1 MVEPMGKV
9 LIVDDDPAIRDGC
22 FQVLTRSGYEAEM
35 AASGSEALE
44 LLDRWEFDVIL
55 LDLKMP
61 DIHGLDLLRQI
72 REQDTQVHV
81 IVITAFGTVENAVQA
96 MKLGAFDFLPK
107 PFEPE
112 ELRLLVRRAMEAKR
126 LAMENLYLRQEL
138 EARAGETQL
147 VGRSRAIQEI
157 MKKVAMLAP
166 TDSTVLLTGESGT
179 GKGLLARKIH
189 EMSPRRAH
197 PFVTVDCSTLVPTLF
212 ESELFGHVKGA
223 FTGATTHKVG
233 KFELANGGTLF
244 FDEIGNISLDI
255 QAKLLKAVEEKEIS
269 RVGSH
274 RMTKVDVRI
283 IAATNQ
289 DLREAVKKGTFRE
302 DLFYRLNVVALEL
315 PPLRDRRED
324 IPLLVDF
331 FLRRFTEKH
340 GKTVEGLSPEALEAL
355 TAYDWPGNVRELENT
370 IERLVI
376 FARKPRISL
385 EDLYLAGFEDR
396 GDLLHEVDEDDLSL
410 AAAEKRH
417 VLMVLKRCQGN
428 KTVAAQLLKIDRK
441 TLREKLKR
449 WGV

>member
-1 MVEPMGKV
+1 MVEPVGKI
-9 LIVDDDPAIRDGC
+9 LIIDDDPAIRDGC

-35 AASGSEALE
+35 AASGAEALE

-61 DIHGLDLLRQI
+61 DVNGLDLLRQI
-72 REQDTQVHV
+72 RDQDSQVHV

-138 EARAGETQL
+138 EAKAGETQL
-147 VGRSRAIQEI
+147 VGRSRAIKEI
-157 MKKVAMLAP
+157 LEKVSMLAP
-166 TDSTVLLTGESGT
+166 TDSTVLITGESGT

-189 EMSPRRAH
+189 EMSPRRDH

-255 QAKLLKAVEEKEIS
+255 QAKLLRAVEEKEIS

-274 RMTKVDVRI
+274 RVTKVDVRI

-289 DLREAVKKGTFRE
+289 DLQEAVKKGAFRE

-315 PPLRDRRED
+315 PPLRERRED

-331 FLRRFTEKH
+331 FLKRFTERHRKE
-340 GKTVEGLSPEALEAL
+340 VRGLSSEALEAL
-355 TAYDWPGNVRELENT
+355 MGHDWPGNVRELENT

-376 FARKPRISL
+376 FARRPTISL
-385 EDLYLAGFEDR
+385 EDLYLAGFKSSEDSLP
-396 GDLLHEVDEDDLSL
+396 DTDDDLSL